1 MISTILQH
9 PFGFSTPHKK
19 KIVVFYTRKG
29 FRPSSRNV
37 EKRGNLGALWRR
49 EARLG
54 IGCERR
60 DDFFWSN
67 KGWWCLFCFG
77 GGYI

>member
-9 PFGFSTPHKK
+9 PFGFSTPHK
-19 KIVVFYTRKG
+19 IVVFYTRKG
-29 FRPSSRNV
+29 VRPSSRNG

-54 IGCERR
+54 IGV
-60 DDFFWSN
+60 
-67 KGWWCLFCFG
+67 
-77 GGYI
+77 